1 MQCFYAYGQGAWEL
15 SDEYQIFL
23 WQSCRYI
30 YNTTSYFIMQ
40 FLYTCGQGPWGALM
54 GVRFYWPCSPVFFL
68 GPTFPFVYLA
78 AIGGWSIEARV
89 WLWAVLSCGP
99 SVLLSLWPCFL
110 GSVGC
115 RLAGSW
121 SLQHKSCTMKTFS
134 AICCFT
140 IKPLSLYLWL
150 LLLRKACGRL
160 DIKKSCGTAAFQF
173 ANLTHP
179 LCRHW
184 PLFVGKSYN
193 VFENRIERCKYFF
206 QYIQKGQ
213 LSYKWKG
220 K

>member
-1 MQCFYAYGQGAWEL
+1 MRSVHPDIPCQSVHYVTKCFTMQCFYACCQGAWEL

-23 WQSCRYI
+23 WQSYRYI

-68 GPTFPFVYLA
+68 GPKFPFAYLA

-115 RLAGSW
+115 SLLAG
-121 SLQHKSCTMKTFS
+121 LQ
-134 AICCFT
+134 AYG
-140 IKPLSLYLWL
+140 LSPCWELIPPAQKLY
-150 LLLRKACGRL
+150 
-160 DIKKSCGTAAFQF
+160 
-173 ANLTHP
+173 HE
-179 LCRHW
+179 
-184 PLFVGKSYN
+184 N
-193 VFENRIERCKYFF
+193 VFCDMLLY
-206 QYIQKGQ
+206 Y
-213 LSYKWKG
+213 
-220 K
+220 